1 MLKNFKYVELCDNC
15 ALGKYSPEMLSKA
28 CAEFEFLRPWIILS
42 VTKNLSYDRLE
53 YTELGR
59 IPVSR
64 TSFYRYRKAFYSN
77 LDALLKEN
85 GNETI
90 QIQS

>member
-1 MLKNFKYVELCDNC
+1 MSKSDFNKLRDNC
-15 ALGKYSPEMLSKA
+15 VAGKYDVEILHEA
-28 CAEFEFLRPWIILS
+28 CQGFEFLEPWILLS

-53 YTELGR
+53 YSKLGR

-64 TSFYRYRKAFYSN
+64 TSFYRYRKLFYRN

-85 GNETI
+85 IKSETV
-90 QIQS
+90 